1 MTKNNHLKT
10 ALLLF
15 VSVFLFACIT
25 YINVLVIPA
34 FLVSKGLSGEQ
45 LDHIESIEML
55 GYIIAGLFLTPLI
68 NKISDNKTTI
78 VSLVLLIIGILNLLM
93 INDYTLLK
101 INFIVMASAYYTYIT
116 TTIIK
121 IVELTNNYKYY
132 KYFALII
139 FSWLWIAGQ
148 FTVDLLAGFLESA
161 INGLL
166 LCTLLYSF
174 IIITCLQRENIN
186 KNTTLV
192 SRFSFL
198 IENIELQILT
208 GFMVSY
214 ITFDIL
220 WYYEEFALE
229 KNFPVSKIDTITHY
243 TLISIFL
250 MISPVVLSLKIIN
263 KYLANLILMIILL
276 ASFILLPHY
285 GVTLIGNIY
294 LLSTIGVC
302 LCAIFICNILILSG
316 KFEAQDLRT
325 ALAIYFTMCAIGIYS
340 GSLSSYIAHGLY
352 DGQGFLF
359 STYTVVGTFVLYYS
373 WYFFKRKLY
382 RFPT

>member
-1 MTKNNHLKT
+1 MTQNNHLKT
-10 ALLLF
+10 VFLLF
-15 VSVFLFACIT
+15 LSVFLFACIT
-25 YINVLVIPA
+25 YINAIIMPS
-34 FLVSKGLSGEQ
+34 FLLSKGLSGEE
-45 LDHIESIEML
+45 LNNIESIEML

-78 VSLVLLIIGILNLLM
+78 ISLVILIIGILNIIM
-93 INDYTLLK
+93 MQDYTLLR
-101 INFIVMASAYYTYIT
+101 INFIVMASTYYTYIAI
-116 TTIIK
+116 TIIK
-121 IVELTNNYKYY
+121 IIESTNNYKY
-132 KYFALII
+132 FSLII
-139 FSWLWIAGQ
+139 FSLLWIAGY
-148 FTVDLLAGFLESA
+148 FAVNSLTDFFVSA

-166 LCTLLYSF
+166 LCILLYSF
-174 IIITCLQRENIN
+174 IIITCLQRESVN

-229 KNFPVSKIDTITHY
+229 KHLPVSKIESITY
-243 TLISIFL
+243 STLISIFFL
-250 MISPVVLSLKIIN
+250 ISPVILLLKIIN
-263 KYLANLILMIILL
+263 KYLANLILIIILL
-276 ASFILLPHY
+276 VCFILLPNY

-302 LCAIFICNILILSG
+302 LCAIFICNILILSN
-316 KFEAQDLRT
+316 KFETQDFRT
-325 ALAIYFTMCAIGIYS
+325 ALVIYLTMCAIGAYS
-340 GSLSSYIAHGLY
+340 GALSSYISYGLS
-352 DGQGFLF
+352 DEQGFLF
-359 STYTVVGTFVLYYS
+359 STFSVVGTFVLYYS

-382 RFPT
+382 RW

>member
-1 MTKNNHLKT
+1 MTQNNHLKT
-10 ALLLF
+10 VLLLF
-15 VSVFLFACIT
+15 LSVFLFACIT
-25 YINVLVIPA
+25 YINAIIMPS
-34 FLVSKGLSGEQ
+34 FLLSKGLSGEE
-45 LDHIESIEML
+45 LNHIESIEML

-78 VSLVLLIIGILNLLM
+78 ISLVILIIGILNIIM
-93 INDYTLLK
+93 MQDYTLLR

-116 TTIIK
+116 ITIIK
-121 IVELTNNYKYY
+121 IIESTNNYKY
-132 KYFALII
+132 FSLII
-139 FSWLWIAGQ
+139 FSLLWIAGY
-148 FTVDLLAGFLESA
+148 FAVNSLTDFFVSA

-166 LCTLLYSF
+166 LCILLYSF
-174 IIITCLQRENIN
+174 IIITCLQRESVN

-229 KNFPVSKIDTITHY
+229 KHLPVSKIESITHS
-243 TLISIFL
+243 TLISIFFL
-250 MISPVVLSLKIIN
+250 ISPVILLLKIIN
-263 KYLANLILMIILL
+263 KYLANLILIIILL
-276 ASFILLPHY
+276 VSFILLPNY

-302 LCAIFICNILILSG
+302 LCAIFICNILILSN
-316 KFEAQDLRT
+316 KFETQDFRT
-325 ALAIYFTMCAIGIYS
+325 ALVIYLTMCAIGAYS
-340 GSLSSYIAHGLY
+340 GALSSYISYGLS
-352 DGQGFLF
+352 DEQGFLF
-359 STYTVVGTFVLYYS
+359 STFSVVGTFVLYYS

-382 RFPT
+382 RW

>member
-1 MTKNNHLKT
+1 
-10 ALLLF
+10 
-15 VSVFLFACIT
+15 
-25 YINVLVIPA
+25 
-34 FLVSKGLSGEQ
+34 
-45 LDHIESIEML
+45 ML

-78 VSLVLLIIGILNLLM
+78 ISLVILIIGILNIIM
-93 INDYTLLK
+93 MQDYTLLR
-101 INFIVMASAYYTYIT
+101 INSIVMASAYYTYIT
-116 TTIIK
+116 ITIIK
-121 IVELTNNYKYY
+121 IIESTNNYKY
-132 KYFALII
+132 FSLII
-139 FSWLWIAGQ
+139 FSLLWIAGY
-148 FTVDLLAGFLESA
+148 FAVNSLTDFFVSA

-166 LCTLLYSF
+166 LCILLYSF
-174 IIITCLQRENIN
+174 IIITCLQRESVN

-229 KNFPVSKIDTITHY
+229 KHLPVSKIESITHS
-243 TLISIFL
+243 TLISIFFL
-250 MISPVVLSLKIIN
+250 ISPVILLLKIIN
-263 KYLANLILMIILL
+263 KYLANLILIIILL
-276 ASFILLPHY
+276 VSFILLPNY

-302 LCAIFICNILILSG
+302 LCAIFICNILILSN
-316 KFEAQDLRT
+316 KFETQDFRT
-325 ALAIYFTMCAIGIYS
+325 ALVIYLTMCAIGAYS
-340 GSLSSYIAHGLY
+340 GALSSYISYGLS
-352 DGQGFLF
+352 DEQGFLF
-359 STYTVVGTFVLYYS
+359 STFTVVGTFVLYYS

-382 RFPT
+382 RW

>member
-1 MTKNNHLKT
+1 MTQNNHLKT
-10 ALLLF
+10 VLLLF
-15 VSVFLFACIT
+15 LSVFLFACIT
-25 YINVLVIPA
+25 YINAIIMPS
-34 FLVSKGLSGEQ
+34 FLLSKGLSGEE
-45 LDHIESIEML
+45 LNHIESIEML

-78 VSLVLLIIGILNLLM
+78 ISLVILIIGILNIIM
-93 INDYTLLK
+93 MQDYTLLR

-116 TTIIK
+116 ITIIK
-121 IVELTNNYKYY
+121 IIESTNNYKY
-132 KYFALII
+132 FSLII
-139 FSWLWIAGQ
+139 FSLLWIAGY
-148 FTVDLLAGFLESA
+148 FAVNSLTDFLVSA

-166 LCTLLYSF
+166 LCILLYSF
-174 IIITCLQRENIN
+174 IIITCLQRESVN

-229 KNFPVSKIDTITHY
+229 KHLPVSKIESITHS
-243 TLISIFL
+243 TLISIFFL
-250 MISPVVLSLKIIN
+250 ISPVILLLKIIN
-263 KYLANLILMIILL
+263 KYLANLILIIILL
-276 ASFILLPHY
+276 VSFILLPNY

-302 LCAIFICNILILSG
+302 LCAIFICNILILSN
-316 KFEAQDLRT
+316 KFETQDFRT
-325 ALAIYFTMCAIGIYS
+325 ALVIYLTMCAIGAYS
-340 GSLSSYIAHGLY
+340 GALSSYISYGLS
-352 DGQGFLF
+352 DEQGFLF
-359 STYTVVGTFVLYYS
+359 STFSVVGTFVLYYS

-382 RFPT
+382 RW

>member
-1 MTKNNHLKT
+1 MTQNNHLKT
-10 ALLLF
+10 VLLLF
-15 VSVFLFACIT
+15 LSVFLFACIT
-25 YINVLVIPA
+25 YINAIIMPS
-34 FLVSKGLSGEQ
+34 FLLSKGLSGEE
-45 LDHIESIEML
+45 LNHIESIEML

-78 VSLVLLIIGILNLLM
+78 ISLVILIIGILNIIM
-93 INDYTLLK
+93 MQDYTLLR

-116 TTIIK
+116 ITIIK
-121 IVELTNNYKYY
+121 IIESTNNYKY
-132 KYFALII
+132 FSLII
-139 FSWLWIAGQ
+139 FSLLWIAGY
-148 FTVDLLAGFLESA
+148 FAVNSLTDFFVSA

-166 LCTLLYSF
+166 LCILLYSF
-174 IIITCLQRENIN
+174 IIITCLQRESVN

-229 KNFPVSKIDTITHY
+229 KHLPVSKIESITHS
-243 TLISIFL
+243 TLISIFFL
-250 MISPVVLSLKIIN
+250 ISPVILLLKIIN
-263 KYLANLILMIILL
+263 KYLANLILIIILL
-276 ASFILLPHY
+276 VSFILLPNY

-302 LCAIFICNILILSG
+302 LCAIFICNILILSN
-316 KFEAQDLRT
+316 KFETQDFRT
-325 ALAIYFTMCAIGIYS
+325 ALVIYLTMCSIGAYS
-340 GSLSSYIAHGLY
+340 GALSSYISYGLS
-352 DGQGFLF
+352 DEQGFLF
-359 STYTVVGTFVLYYS
+359 STFSVVGTFVLYYS

-382 RFPT
+382 RW

>member
-1 MTKNNHLKT
+1 MTQNNHLKT
-10 ALLLF
+10 VLLLF
-15 VSVFLFACIT
+15 LSVFLFACIT
-25 YINVLVIPA
+25 YINAIIMPS
-34 FLVSKGLSGEQ
+34 FLLSKGLSGEE
-45 LDHIESIEML
+45 LNHIESIEML

-78 VSLVLLIIGILNLLM
+78 ISLVILIIGILNIIM
-93 INDYTLLK
+93 MQGYTLLR

-116 TTIIK
+116 ITIIK
-121 IVELTNNYKYY
+121 IIESTNNYKY
-132 KYFALII
+132 FSLII
-139 FSWLWIAGQ
+139 FSLLWIAGY
-148 FTVDLLAGFLESA
+148 FAVNSLTDFFVSA

-166 LCTLLYSF
+166 LCILLYSF
-174 IIITCLQRENIN
+174 IIITCLQRESVN

-198 IENIELQILT
+198 IENIALQILT

-229 KNFPVSKIDTITHY
+229 KHLLVSKIESITHS
-243 TLISIFL
+243 TLISIFFL
-250 MISPVVLSLKIIN
+250 ISPVILLLKIIN
-263 KYLANLILMIILL
+263 KYLANLILIIILL
-276 ASFILLPHY
+276 VSFILLPNY

-302 LCAIFICNILILSG
+302 LCAIFICNILILSN
-316 KFEAQDLRT
+316 KFEAQDFRT
-325 ALAIYFTMCAIGIYS
+325 ALVIYLTMCAIGAYS
-340 GSLSSYIAHGLY
+340 GALSSYISYGLS
-352 DGQGFLF
+352 DEQGFLF
-359 STYTVVGTFVLYYS
+359 STFSVVGTFVLYYS

-382 RFPT
+382 RW

>member
-1 MTKNNHLKT
+1 MTQDNHLKT

-15 VSVFLFACIT
+15 ISVFLFACIT
-25 YINVLVIPA
+25 YINALVIPD
-34 FLVSKGLSGEQ
+34 FLISKGLSGDQ

-78 VSLVLLIIGILNLLM
+78 ISLILLIIGILNLIM
-93 INDYTLLK
+93 IKDYTILK
-101 INFIVMASAYYTYIT
+101 INFIIMASAYYTYIT

-121 IVELTNNYKYY
+121 IVELTNNYKY
-132 KYFALII
+132 FALII
-139 FSWLWIAGQ
+139 FSLLWIAGQ
-148 FTVDLLAGFLESA
+148 FTVDLLAEFLESA
-161 INGLL
+161 TNGLL
-166 LCTLLYSF
+166 LCVSLYSF
-174 IIITCLQRENIN
+174 IIITCLQRDNIN
-186 KNTTLV
+186 KNTILV

-198 IENIELQILT
+198 IENIELQVLT

-229 KNFPVSKIDTITHY
+229 KHFPVSKIDTISHY
-243 TLISIFL
+243 TLMSIFFL
-250 MISPVVLSLKIIN
+250 ISPVILSLKIIN

-340 GSLSSYIAHGLY
+340 GALSSYIAHGLY

-359 STYTVVGTFVLYYS
+359 STYTVVGTFALYYS

>member
-1 MTKNNHLKT
+1 MTQNNHLKT
-10 ALLLF
+10 VLLLF
-15 VSVFLFACIT
+15 LSVFLFACIT
-25 YINVLVIPA
+25 YINAIIMPS
-34 FLVSKGLSGEQ
+34 FLLSKGLSGEE
-45 LDHIESIEML
+45 LNHIESIEML

-78 VSLVLLIIGILNLLM
+78 ISLVILIIGILNIIM
-93 INDYTLLK
+93 MQDYTLLR

-116 TTIIK
+116 ITIIK
-121 IVELTNNYKYY
+121 IIESTNNYKY
-132 KYFALII
+132 FSLII
-139 FSWLWIAGQ
+139 FSLLWIAGY
-148 FTVDLLAGFLESA
+148 FAVNSLTDFFVSA

-166 LCTLLYSF
+166 LCILLYSF
-174 IIITCLQRENIN
+174 IIITCLQRESVN

-229 KNFPVSKIDTITHY
+229 KHLPVSKIESITHS
-243 TLISIFL
+243 TLISIFFL
-250 MISPVVLSLKIIN
+250 ISPVILLLKIIN
-263 KYLANLILMIILL
+263 KYLANLILIIILL
-276 ASFILLPHY
+276 VSFILLPNY

-302 LCAIFICNILILSG
+302 LCAIFICNILILSN
-316 KFEAQDLRT
+316 KFETQDFRT
-325 ALAIYFTMCAIGIYS
+325 ALVIYLTMCAIGAYS
-340 GSLSSYIAHGLY
+340 GALSSYISYGLS
-352 DGQGFLF
+352 DEQGFLF
-359 STYTVVGTFVLYYS
+359 STFSVVGTFVLYYS

-382 RFPT
+382 RFPI

>member
-1 MTKNNHLKT
+1 MTQNNHLKT
-10 ALLLF
+10 VLLLF
-15 VSVFLFACIT
+15 LSVFLFACIT
-25 YINVLVIPA
+25 YINAIIMPS
-34 FLVSKGLSGEQ
+34 FLLSKGLSGEE
-45 LDHIESIEML
+45 LNHIESIEML
-55 GYIIAGLFLTPLI
+55 GYIITGLFLTPLI

-78 VSLVLLIIGILNLLM
+78 ISLVILIIGILNIIM
-93 INDYTLLK
+93 MQDYTLLR

-116 TTIIK
+116 ITIIK
-121 IVELTNNYKYY
+121 IIESTNNYKY
-132 KYFALII
+132 FSLII
-139 FSWLWIAGQ
+139 FSLLWIAGY
-148 FTVDLLAGFLESA
+148 FAVNSLTDFFVSA

-166 LCTLLYSF
+166 LCILLYSF
-174 IIITCLQRENIN
+174 IIITCLQRESVN

-229 KNFPVSKIDTITHY
+229 KHLPVSKIESITY
-243 TLISIFL
+243 STLISIFFL
-250 MISPVVLSLKIIN
+250 ISPIILLLKIIN
-263 KYLANLILMIILL
+263 KYLANLILIIILL
-276 ASFILLPHY
+276 VCFILLPNY

-302 LCAIFICNILILSG
+302 LCAIFICNILILSN
-316 KFEAQDLRT
+316 KFETQDFRT
-325 ALAIYFTMCAIGIYS
+325 ALVIYLTMCAIGAYS
-340 GSLSSYIAHGLY
+340 GALSSYISYGLS
-352 DGQGFLF
+352 DEQGFLF
-359 STYTVVGTFVLYYS
+359 STFSVVGTFVLYYS

-382 RFPT
+382 RW

>member
-1 MTKNNHLKT
+1 MTQNNHLKT
-10 ALLLF
+10 VLLLF
-15 VSVFLFACIT
+15 LSVFLFECIT
-25 YINVLVIPA
+25 YINAIIMPS
-34 FLVSKGLSGEQ
+34 FLLSKGLSGEE
-45 LDHIESIEML
+45 LNHIESIEML

-78 VSLVLLIIGILNLLM
+78 ISLVILIIGILNIIM
-93 INDYTLLK
+93 MQDYTLLR

-116 TTIIK
+116 ITIIK
-121 IVELTNNYKYY
+121 IIESTNNYKY
-132 KYFALII
+132 FSLII
-139 FSWLWIAGQ
+139 FSLLWIAGY
-148 FTVDLLAGFLESA
+148 FTVNSLTDFFVSA

-166 LCTLLYSF
+166 LCILLYSF
-174 IIITCLQRENIN
+174 IIITCLQRESVN

-229 KNFPVSKIDTITHY
+229 KHLPVSKIESITHS
-243 TLISIFL
+243 TLISIFFL
-250 MISPVVLSLKIIN
+250 ISPVILLLKIIN
-263 KYLANLILMIILL
+263 KYLANLILIIILL
-276 ASFILLPHY
+276 VSFILLPNY

-302 LCAIFICNILILSG
+302 LCAIFICNILILSN
-316 KFEAQDLRT
+316 KFETQDFRT
-325 ALAIYFTMCAIGIYS
+325 ALVIYLTMCAIGAYS
-340 GSLSSYIAHGLY
+340 GALSSYISYGLS
-352 DGQGFLF
+352 DEQGFLF
-359 STYTVVGTFVLYYS
+359 STFSVVGTFVLYYS

-382 RFPT
+382 RW

>member
-1 MTKNNHLKT
+1 MTQNNHLKT
-10 ALLLF
+10 VLLLF
-15 VSVFLFACIT
+15 LSVFLFACIT
-25 YINVLVIPA
+25 YINAIIMPS
-34 FLVSKGLSGEQ
+34 FLLSKGLSGEE
-45 LDHIESIEML
+45 LNHIESIEML

-78 VSLVLLIIGILNLLM
+78 ISLVILIIGILNIIM
-93 INDYTLLK
+93 MQDYTLLR

-116 TTIIK
+116 ITIIK
-121 IVELTNNYKYY
+121 IIESTNNYKY
-132 KYFALII
+132 FSLII
-139 FSWLWIAGQ
+139 FSLLWIAGY
-148 FTVDLLAGFLESA
+148 FVVNSLTDFFVSG

-166 LCTLLYSF
+166 LCVLLYSF
-174 IIITCLQRENIN
+174 IIITCLQKESVN

-229 KNFPVSKIDTITHY
+229 KHLPVSKIESITHS
-243 TLISIFL
+243 TLISIFFL
-250 MISPVVLSLKIIN
+250 ISPVILLLKIIN
-263 KYLANLILMIILL
+263 KYLANLILIIILL
-276 ASFILLPHY
+276 VSFILLPNY

-302 LCAIFICNILILSG
+302 LCAIFICNILILSN
-316 KFEAQDLRT
+316 KFETQDFRT
-325 ALAIYFTMCAIGIYS
+325 ALVIYLTMCAIGAYS
-340 GSLSSYIAHGLY
+340 GALSSYISYGLS
-352 DGQGFLF
+352 DEQGFLF
-359 STYTVVGTFVLYYS
+359 STFSVVGTFVLYYF

-382 RFPT
+382 RW

>member
-1 MTKNNHLKT
+1 MTQNNHLKT
-10 ALLLF
+10 VLLLF
-15 VSVFLFACIT
+15 LSVFLFACIT
-25 YINVLVIPA
+25 YINALIMPS
-34 FLVSKGLSGEQ
+34 FLLSKGLSGEQ

-78 VSLVLLIIGILNLLM
+78 ISLILLIIGILNLIM
-93 INDYTLLK
+93 IKDYTILK

-121 IVELTNNYKYY
+121 IVELTNNYKY
-132 KYFALII
+132 FALII
-139 FSWLWIAGQ
+139 FSLLWIAGQ
-148 FTVDLLAGFLESA
+148 FTVDLLTVFLESA

-229 KNFPVSKIDTITHY
+229 KHFPVSKIDTITHY
-243 TLISIFL
+243 TLISIFFL
-250 MISPVVLSLKIIN
+250 ISP
-263 KYLANLILMIILL
+263 
-276 ASFILLPHY
+276 
-285 GVTLIGNIY
+285 
-294 LLSTIGVC
+294 
-302 LCAIFICNILILSG
+302 
-316 KFEAQDLRT
+316 
-325 ALAIYFTMCAIGIYS
+325 
-340 GSLSSYIAHGLY
+340 
-352 DGQGFLF
+352 
-359 STYTVVGTFVLYYS
+359 
-373 WYFFKRKLY
+373 
-382 RFPT
+382 

>member
-1 MTKNNHLKT
+1 MTQNNHLKT
-10 ALLLF
+10 VLLLF
-15 VSVFLFACIT
+15 LSVFLFACIT
-25 YINVLVIPA
+25 YINAIIMPS
-34 FLVSKGLSGEQ
+34 FLLSKGLSGEE
-45 LDHIESIEML
+45 LNHIESIEML

-78 VSLVLLIIGILNLLM
+78 ISLVILIIGILNIIM
-93 INDYTLLK
+93 MQDYTLLR

-116 TTIIK
+116 ITIIK
-121 IVELTNNYKYY
+121 IIESTNNYKY
-132 KYFALII
+132 FSLII
-139 FSWLWIAGQ
+139 FSLLWIAGY
-148 FTVDLLAGFLESA
+148 FAVNSLTDFFVSG

-166 LCTLLYSF
+166 LCVLLYSF
-174 IIITCLQRENIN
+174 IIITCLQRESVN

-229 KNFPVSKIDTITHY
+229 KHLPVSKIESITHS
-243 TLISIFL
+243 TLISIFFL
-250 MISPVVLSLKIIN
+250 ISPVILLLKIIN
-263 KYLANLILMIILL
+263 KYLANLILIIILL
-276 ASFILLPHY
+276 VSFILLPNY

-302 LCAIFICNILILSG
+302 LCAIFICNILILSN
-316 KFEAQDLRT
+316 KFETQDFRT
-325 ALAIYFTMCAIGIYS
+325 ALVIYLTMCAIGAYS
-340 GSLSSYIAHGLY
+340 GALSSYISYALS
-352 DGQGFLF
+352 DEQGFLF
-359 STYTVVGTFVLYYS
+359 STFSVVGTFVLYYS

-382 RFPT
+382 RW

>member
-1 MTKNNHLKT
+1 MTQNNHFKT
-10 ALLLF
+10 VLLLF
-15 VSVFLFACIT
+15 LSVFLFACIT
-25 YINVLVIPA
+25 YINAIIMPS
-34 FLVSKGLSGEQ
+34 FLLSKGLSGEE
-45 LDHIESIEML
+45 LNHIESIEML

-78 VSLVLLIIGILNLLM
+78 ISLVILIIGILNIIM
-93 INDYTLLK
+93 MQDYTLLR

-116 TTIIK
+116 ITIIK
-121 IVELTNNYKYY
+121 IIESTNNYKY
-132 KYFALII
+132 FSLII
-139 FSWLWIAGQ
+139 FSLLWIAGY
-148 FTVDLLAGFLESA
+148 FAVNSLTDFFVSG

-166 LCTLLYSF
+166 LCVLLYSF
-174 IIITCLQRENIN
+174 IIITCLQRESVN

-229 KNFPVSKIDTITHY
+229 KHLPVSKIESITHS
-243 TLISIFL
+243 TLISIFFL
-250 MISPVVLSLKIIN
+250 ISPVILLLKIIN
-263 KYLANLILMIILL
+263 KYLANLILIIILL
-276 ASFILLPHY
+276 VSFILLPNY

-302 LCAIFICNILILSG
+302 LCAIFICNILILSN
-316 KFEAQDLRT
+316 KFETQDFRT
-325 ALAIYFTMCAIGIYS
+325 ALVIYLTMCAIGAYS
-340 GSLSSYIAHGLY
+340 GALSSYISYGLS
-352 DGQGFLF
+352 DEQGFLF
-359 STYTVVGTFVLYYS
+359 STFSVVGTFVLYYS

-382 RFPT
+382 RW